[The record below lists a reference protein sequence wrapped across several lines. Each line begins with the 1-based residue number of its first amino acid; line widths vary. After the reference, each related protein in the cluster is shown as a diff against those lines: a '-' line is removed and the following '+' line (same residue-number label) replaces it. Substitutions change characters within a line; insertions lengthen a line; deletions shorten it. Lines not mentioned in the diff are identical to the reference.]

1 MEQIV
6 LCSSL
11 KLLDFVQQ
19 EMNALEADWFARA
32 KKNPNVPL
40 LMGIP
45 GISVLSALTI
55 LAEIG
60 DVTRFLSPKKLACY
74 TGLVPSVHQSG
85 KTRYTGNITK
95 EGRATLRWILVQCAQ
110 RAIQSK
116 GKLRAFYLG
125 LKEKKG
131 YKIAIVATARKL
143 LHIIWAV
150 LVRQEE
156 YRDLRKDLL
165 ERKLKKMQKQAAELP
180 WMIYSA

>member
-1 MEQIV
+1 LPAMEQIV

-60 DVTRFLSPKKLACY
+60 DVTRFLSPKK
-74 TGLVPSVHQSG
+74 
-85 KTRYTGNITK
+85 
-95 EGRATLRWILVQCAQ
+95 
-110 RAIQSK
+110 
-116 GKLRAFYLG
+116 
-125 LKEKKG
+125 
-131 YKIAIVATARKL
+131 
-143 LHIIWAV
+143 
-150 LVRQEE
+150 
-156 YRDLRKDLL
+156 
-165 ERKLKKMQKQAAELP
+165 
-180 WMIYSA
+180 